1 MQTFY
6 LSYKLLQTMF
16 MAVVFLSLIFSLLL
30 LFLLYELRPYMWKC
44 YRNWNSFLFFFLFLL
59 LNHLAYSFH
68 QINNGEKYY
77 ELLPVPIV
85 ILWCIVG
92 IVDFLLVRESIHLK
106 KKMKEKVSQNS
117 IKEALNLLP
126 VGICYF
132 TLNGTIKLC
141 NSQMYRLFRTLA
153 HKDLQKLSELREALH
168 SNIQNEVIRLTDKK
182 EIYLFPDGRAWNYQ
196 ESEVKDKEGNVYIE
210 AVFSDVTKQYHE
222 KINLTRQ
229 TEKLKEISRELRYLS
244 DNVLI
249 LTRER
254 EVLAAKTKLH
264 DQMGAGLTAIRQSLA
279 QENAD
284 YSNAVRLLRQAVNA
298 IWNDNQYPLE
308 EGEFERFLQDAR
320 TIGVKVRCT
329 GSRSIE
335 TICSIFSGSSW
346 ATLSLVRRSRN
357 GATRSESSAAAS
369 LRSLSVSA
377 AKRRENTGKLGSTVG
392 TVRDIIDH
400 KSVAVFSIGVPVR
413 AKAHLARKRTK
424 ALWVAVEGFFTN
436 WASSRTKPEKLWVC
450 QNSMSIRANV

>member
-320 TIGVKVRCT
+320 TIGV
-329 GSRSIE
+329 
-335 TICSIFSGSSW
+335 
-346 ATLSLVRRSRN
+346 
-357 GATRSESSAAAS
+357 
-369 LRSLSVSA
+369 
-377 AKRRENTGKLGSTVG
+377 
-392 TVRDIIDH
+392 
-400 KSVAVFSIGVPVR
+400 
-413 AKAHLARKRTK
+413 
-424 ALWVAVEGFFTN
+424 
-436 WASSRTKPEKLWVC
+436 PEKEVVPKGGLYNLSRHIFDYSGEMHI
-450 QNSMSIRANV
+450 QSMPYFALTITFQKKELDHEEGIDCRGSEDAS

>member
-77 ELLPVPIV
+77 KLLPVPIV

-92 IVDFLLVRESIHLK
+92 IIDFLLVRESIHLK

-249 LTRER
+249 LTREK

-329 GSRSIE
+329 GSLPKEEEYAHIYILAMRE
-335 TICSIFSGSSW
+335 CLTNGVCH
-346 ATLSLVRRSRN
+346 A
-357 GATRSESSAAAS
+357 GATE
-369 LRSLSVSA
+369 LFITMQED
-377 AKRRENTGKLGSTVG
+377 K
-392 TVRDIIDH
+392 DCYHICI
-400 KSVAVFSIGVPVR
+400 
-413 AKAHLARKRTK
+413 
-424 ALWVAVEGFFTN
+424 TN
-436 WASSRTKPEKLWVC
+436 NGEVPEKEVVPKGGLYNLSRHIFDYSGEMHI
-450 QNSMSIRANV
+450 QSMPYFALTITFQKKELDHEEGIDCRGSEDAS

>member
-92 IVDFLLVRESIHLK
+92 IIDFLLVRESIHLK
-106 KKMKEKVSQNS
+106 KKTKEKVSQNS

-153 HKDLQKLSELREALH
+153 HKDLQKLSELRDALH

-222 KINLTRQ
+222 K
-229 TEKLKEISRELRYLS
+229 K
-244 DNVLI
+244 I
-249 LTRER
+249 L
-254 EVLAAKTKLH
+254 
-264 DQMGAGLTAIRQSLA
+264 Q
-279 QENAD
+279 
-284 YSNAVRLLRQAVNA
+284 
-298 IWNDNQYPLE
+298 
-308 EGEFERFLQDAR
+308 
-320 TIGVKVRCT
+320 
-329 GSRSIE
+329 
-335 TICSIFSGSSW
+335 
-346 ATLSLVRRSRN
+346 
-357 GATRSESSAAAS
+357 
-369 LRSLSVSA
+369 
-377 AKRRENTGKLGSTVG
+377 GKQ
-392 TVRDIIDH
+392 
-400 KSVAVFSIGVPVR
+400 KS
-413 AKAHLARKRTK
+413 
-424 ALWVAVEGFFTN
+424 
-436 WASSRTKPEKLWVC
+436 
-450 QNSMSIRANV
+450 